1 VTAEAE
7 LRDSKLRQLR
17 ACGVAPSFDGAKWS
31 ISVEGCYVTSPDQ
44 DAVLDFALTVLEN
57 SGRSVAEP

>member
-1 VTAEAE
+1 MTAEAE
-7 LRDSKLRQLR
+7 LRAKKRRRLR
-17 ACGVAPSFDGAKWS
+17 ACGVAPSFDGAVWS

-57 SGRSVAEP
+57 ARRSVAEP